1 MTLLYSGCCA
11 KRSFTAKNQVRRN
24 GCFSQR
30 IQKNRAPHLCG
41 AQPLFAYE
49 NVFLFRPDIQ
59 MVVDFSGLGI
69 LNIDVVR

>member
-1 MTLLYSGCCA
+1 ML
-11 KRSFTAKNQVRRN
+11 FV
-24 GCFSQR
+24 R